1 MPVSLT
7 LYGCVSLN
15 TSTPRP
21 TLSLITAQTF
31 THYSSCECVCFKVWH
46 SKTFNG
52 NDLDKLYHVDII
64 AELVS
69 IFSPRLVWAEQLD
82 AQGNLHTEC
91 RMFGSL
97 ALVEKY
103 STLLNK
109 LRMMKVC

>member
-1 MPVSLT
+1 MRSPAT
-7 LYGCVSLN
+7 LATGALVELMQ
-15 TSTPRP
+15 
-21 TLSLITAQTF
+21 LSAP
-31 THYSSCECVCFKVWH
+31 
-46 SKTFNG
+46 
-52 NDLDKLYHVDII
+52 LDKLYHVDII